1 MKHGHLSQYFTG
13 IASKKLSAV
22 ETDPKLSH
30 QHEFNGVN
38 NLIEILGPDGGATVH
53 FKSRFVYLSDKL
65 EEPLVAEGE
74 AGWYDSRRNHATRSE
89 YRLYYPS
96 NAVMD
101 SASAKDFL
109 IVAKRPDNTLLF
121 IIAES
126 ESTAENQIKWLF
138 GLKDVKSRFLVKGEK
153 ETESIELNFT
163 VRLIL
168 EQIGIEVEETA
179 EDHLDE
185 LLSRFGSQFPK
196 TREFS
201 DYARDAFPEISP
213 LEDPDQ
219 TIIEWMDREETLFR
233 TLERHIVQDR
243 LDAGFSDVDAFISF
257 SLSVLNRRKSRAGH
271 ALENHLE
278 AIFTAHNIRYDRGK
292 ETENRA
298 KPDFV
303 FPSIKEY
310 RDKNFPENLLT
321 MLGAKQTCKDRWR
334 QVLSEAKRIE
344 LKHLFTLEPGISE
357 NQTEEM
363 KSQKLQ
369 LVVPVPLI
377 ETYSK
382 RQQGWLMNFR
392 EFLDVVKHRQ
402 EK

>member
-1 MKHGHLSQYFTG
+1 M
-13 IASKKLSAV
+13 
-22 ETDPKLSH
+22 
-30 QHEFNGVN
+30 
-38 NLIEILGPDGGATVH
+38 
-53 FKSRFVYLSDKL
+53 KSRF
-65 EEPLVAEGE
+65 
-74 AGWYDSRRNHATRSE
+74 
-89 YRLYYPS
+89 
-96 NAVMD
+96 
-101 SASAKDFL
+101 
-109 IVAKRPDNTLLF
+109 
-121 IIAES
+121 
-126 ESTAENQIKWLF
+126 Q
-138 GLKDVKSRFLVKGEK
+138 VKGEK

-185 LLSRFGSQFPK
+185 LLSRFGNQFPS

-201 DYARDAFPEISP
+201 DYSRTAFPEISP
-213 LEDPDQ
+213 LDDPDQ
-219 TIIEWMDREETLFR
+219 TILEWMDREETLFR

-243 LDAGFSDVDAFISF
+243 LDAGFSEVDTFISF

-278 AIFTAHNIRYDRGK
+278 AIFTAHNIRYARGK

-303 FPSIKEY
+303 FPSIEEY

-369 LVVPVPLI
+369 LVIPVPLI

-382 RQQGWLMNFR
+382 SQQGWLMNFV

-402 EK
+402 K